1 MKILSN
7 LFGSPHQSPSDLE
20 ELKDLMIWAK
30 SEGFVMKNVKI
41 GAIEMEIE
49 PFLAY
54 EVPKDTEIAGQ
65 SEKEDG
71 SFVEEEQPA
80 PTDEELFLSSGAPA
94 TD

>member
-7 LFGSPHQSPSDLE
+7 LFGSPRRSPSDLE
-20 ELKDLMIWAK
+20 ELKDLMVWAK
-30 SEGFVMKNVKI
+30 GEGFVMKNVKI
-41 GAIEMEIE
+41 GAIQMEIE

-54 EVPKDTEIAGQ
+54 EAPKDTEITGQ

-71 SFVEEEQPA
+71 SFVEEEQSE
-80 PTDEELFLSSGAPA
+80 PTDEELYYSSGAPV

>member
-7 LFGSPHQSPSDLE
+7 LFGSPHQCPSDLE

-41 GAIEMEIE
+41 GAIEMGIE

-54 EVPKDTEIAGQ
+54 EIREDTEIAGQ
-65 SEKEDG
+65 SEKEDR
-71 SFVEEEQPA
+71 SFVEEEQSG
-80 PTDEELFLSSGAPA
+80 PTEEELYHSSGAPV